1 VAVGQCA
8 GRGGVVLA
16 RLPGMT
22 SPARV
27 GDVRRR
33 AGWLPEQEDLE
44 VWLAGHRERVEAD
57 ERVVL
62 HPVLVECQQLIDSD
76 PVVRMYLHQMIEQV
90 PRRRRYRKRH
100 LESVPELLGL
110 INAALSMAP
119 EYGESMVATP
129 LGAILDWTMGTRAGF
144 AAYRDPRINAML
156 KKVLTAWCSFLD
168 SRDSLYAQRF
178 AVGMEMRRGAPRDRD
193 RAVPARS
200 RG

>member
-1 VAVGQCA
+1 
-8 GRGGVVLA
+8 
-16 RLPGMT
+16 
-22 SPARV
+22 
-27 GDVRRR
+27 
-33 AGWLPEQEDLE
+33 LPEQEDLE
-44 VWLAGHRERVEAD
+44 DWLAGHRERVEAD

-110 INAALSMAP
+110 INAVLSMAP